1 MRSRSASW
9 IDAERRHAEAV
20 AAFLVAAS
28 LVPDEKWAVPLGPN
42 RWSPAQMLLHIEQSY
57 LLCADALRGGPGMLP
72 RRSALVSWLGRVV
85 MLPLMRLTG
94 RFPKGVPAPREV
106 RPDADLAHGLRRE
119 TLTARVQT
127 AATGALTQLREAIES
142 KREVRITHA
151 YLGALDAYQT
161 LRLLNAHTRHHAN
174 LLAPPKIRG
183 KSQLCVPELK
193 QLGV

>member
-20 AAFLVAAS
+20 ADFLVAAS

-42 RWSPAQMLLHIEQSY
+42 RWSPAQMLLHVEQSY
-57 LLCADALRGGPGMLP
+57 LLCADALRGGPGMQP
-72 RRSALVSWLGRVV
+72 RRSALASWFGRAV

-94 RFPKGVPAPREV
+94 RFPKNVPAPREL
-106 RPDADLAHGLRRE
+106 RPDAALAHSPRRE
-119 TLTARVQT
+119 TLTARVQS
-127 AATGALTQLREAIES
+127 AATLALAQLRGAVDS
-142 KREVRITHA
+142 KSPVRVSHA

-161 LRLLNAHTRHHAN
+161 LRLLNAHTRHHAKV
-174 LLAPPKIRG
+174 LAPPKITGR
-183 KSQLCVPELK
+183 SQPCVPELK